1 MSNILV
7 IFTSLRPR
15 SNSDILTERL
25 VAGARDA
32 GHQVEEIS
40 LKGKEL
46 KYCIGCLACQ
56 KTQRC
61 VQKDDALWIADKMK
75 DADTL
80 VFSTPIYYYEM
91 SGQMKT
97 LLDRMNPLYSSDYR
111 FRRVYMLS
119 VAAEDETYTP
129 EKAVSGL
136 EGWVDCFEKAKLCG
150 SLFVGGL
157 NGPGEASANAEA
169 LEKAYQFGKNL
180 EEKLERPALPHTE
193 APVFLMKKKI

>member
-7 IFTSLRPR
+7 ISTSLRPR

-136 EGWVDCFEKAKLCG
+136 KAGWT
-150 SLFVGGL
+150 
-157 NGPGEASANAEA
+157 A
-169 LEKAYQFGKNL
+169 LKRQSCA
-180 EEKLERPALPHTE
+180 AHCS
-193 APVFLMKKKI
+193 

>member
-7 IFTSLRPR
+7 ISTSLRPR

-111 FRRVYMLS
+111 FRLVYMLS
-119 VAAEDETYTP
+119 VAAENETYTP

-180 EEKLERPALPHTE
+180 E
-193 APVFLMKKKI
+193 

>member
-7 IFTSLRPR
+7 ISTSLRPR

-25 VAGARDA
+25 VAGARNA

-136 EGWVDCFEKAKLCG
+136 KGWVDCFEKAKLCG

-180 EEKLERPALPHTE
+180 E
-193 APVFLMKKKI
+193 